1 MNLKTQIESRLQEA
15 AELCDEVLAGL
26 NFDALHVNDNNATDW
41 QDALT
46 KLNAAYDAVKH
57 CQRHNFPDPSNDV
70 SEHRTYSARFG
81 RLTC

>member
-1 MNLKTQIESRLQEA
+1 MLSLKTQVESRLQEA

-26 NFDALHVNDNNATDW
+26 NFDALYINDNNATDW

-57 CQRHNFPDPSNDV
+57 CQRFDYDDPSERDLEPDEGPRQYERV
-70 SEHRTYSARFG
+70 
-81 RLTC
+81 